1 MLAAAPGE
9 LEPGGADFQV
19 LILPPTHADR
29 RAMQQLF
36 ESAGLACEAPAD
48 VAALADH
55 LSAGAGAVVL
65 GEEVLLADPTPLVS
79 FVGKQPFWSD
89 LPLIVLSRAG
99 TESAALTQLIPQLGN
114 VSVVERP
121 MRMSTLLSLVRSS
134 LRARTRQYQ
143 VRDELLQ
150 REQDQRII
158 REGEQRYRLLIENIT
173 GYAIFMIDPQ
183 GNVASWNSGARRMLG
198 YRSEQIVG
206 RPAAA
211 FFTDSTG
218 LFSATFQREMQ
229 EALASGRAAG
239 VGWRVNASGTQF
251 FVESVLMAVRAE
263 AGSLLGFAKFMKD
276 VDVQHRIE
284 TEREG
289 LLVSERVARSEA
301 ERSGRMKEEFLA
313 TLSHEL
319 RTPLNAVLGWS
330 QVLRRSQDLAP
341 ETLKGLDVIE
351 RNARAQARIIDDLLD
366 MSSIISGK
374 VRLEV
379 QRLDLAG
386 IVDAAVST
394 VRFTA
399 QTKDIRLQTLLDPNV
414 PPVKGDSSR
423 LQQVFWNLLVNAVK
437 FTPRNGCVSV
447 SLQRVDS
454 NLEVRIADDGEGID
468 PAFLPFVFDRF
479 RQADAS
485 SVRRHGGL
493 GLGLSIVKQ
502 LVELH
507 GGSISAHSAGPGQGA
522 TFIVCLP
529 VSSAAAMDEAP
540 PTPGRSPSVEPS
552 AGLGA
557 DSKFDLSGVRVL
569 VVDDQLD
576 ARSLLTRLLEEHGAT
591 VFAAESAPQAV
602 ERIGQEAPDVI
613 VSDIGM
619 PGEDGYSFIRRVR
632 ELQAGATLIPALA
645 LTAYARPED
654 RQKSIESGYQSHLAK
669 PVNAI
674 EFVAAVARLAGK
686 GEFERDT

>member
-1 MLAAAPGE
+1 M
-9 LEPGGADFQV
+9 
-19 LILPPTHADR
+19 I
-29 RAMQQLF
+29 RA
-36 ESAGLACEAPAD
+36 
-48 VAALADH
+48 
-55 LSAGAGAVVL
+55 
-65 GEEVLLADPTPLVS
+65 
-79 FVGKQPFWSD
+79 
-89 LPLIVLSRAG
+89 
-99 TESAALTQLIPQLGN
+99 
-114 VSVVERP
+114 
-121 MRMSTLLSLVRSS
+121 
-134 LRARTRQYQ
+134 
-143 VRDELLQ
+143 
-150 REQDQRII
+150 
-158 REGEQRYRLLIENIT
+158 GEQRYRLVIENIT
-173 GYAIFMIDPQ
+173 GYAIFMIDPD
-183 GNVASWNSGARRMLG
+183 GNVATWNSGAQRMLG
-198 YRSEQIVG
+198 YPSEQIVG
-206 RPAAA
+206 QPAAV

-218 LFSATFQREMQ
+218 LVSATFQREMQ

-239 VGWRVNASGTQF
+239 VGWRVNASGKQF
-251 FVESVLMAVRAE
+251 FVESVLMAVRGE
-263 AGSLLGFAKFMKD
+263 ADDLLGFAKFMKD

-284 TEREG
+284 MEREG

-330 QVLRRSQDLAP
+330 QVLRRSQGLTP
-341 ETLKGLDVIE
+341 ETLKGLNVIE

-379 QRLDLAG
+379 QLLDLAG

-399 QTKDIRLQTLLDPNV
+399 QTKDIRLQTHVEPDM

-437 FTPRNGCVSV
+437 FTPRNGSVSV

-454 NLEVRIADDGEGID
+454 NLEVRISDDGEGID

-507 GGSISAHSAGPGQGA
+507 GGSISARSIGSGQGA
-522 TFIVCLP
+522 TFIVSLP
-529 VSSAAAMDEAP
+529 VSSATALDEQPLA
-540 PTPGRSPSVEPS
+540 PGRSPSIEPS
-552 AGLGA
+552 AHLGA
-557 DSKFDLSGVRVL
+557 DSKVDLSGVRVL

-591 VFAAESAPQAV
+591 VFAAESAHQALQHIS
-602 ERIGQEAPDVI
+602 EGAPDVI

-632 ELQAGATLIPALA
+632 ELQAGGTLIPALA
-645 LTAYARPED
+645 LTAYARLED
-654 RQKSIESGYQSHLAK
+654 RQKAIESGYQSHLSK

-674 EFVAAVARLAGK
+674 EFVATVARLTGK
-686 GEFERDT
+686 AELERDA